1 MEEEENNDLPLPS
14 ELFMELAS
22 ESRFSILTR
31 LKENPSKLSTLSR
44 IQGTSVQDVFRNMNR
59 LTKEGLVKKDLDGLF
74 ALTEYGI
81 MVLNQI
87 PYFVFLKRH
96 RKFFEQHSLK
106 KSTIPNK
113 FLRRI
118 GELERCEVVESVTLV
133 FQRLKKLESSAK
145 NTLKLLVSQAWP
157 EEGLIFV
164 ELARQ
169 GVKIMTIAGH
179 NMIIPKSIVTDIGPM
194 LDKLISDGMFEAMMS
209 DEARVALYIADGNEA
224 GIMFPDIQGEVDMTT
239 LFVSKDTEFCG
250 WCSDLF
256 DHYRSM
262 SKKFDLNKMKV
273 RE

>member
-1 MEEEENNDLPLPS
+1 MGEENNGDSPLAS

-22 ESRFSILTR
+22 ESRLLILTR
-31 LKENPSKLSTLSR
+31 LNENPSKLSTLAR
-44 IQGTSVQDVFRNMNR
+44 IHGTSVQDVFRNLNR
-59 LTKEGLVKKDLDGLF
+59 LMKEGLVKKDVNGLF
-74 ALTEYGI
+74 ALTEYGV

-96 RKFFEQHSLK
+96 KKFFEQHSLK
-106 KSTIPNK
+106 KSTLPTK
-113 FLRRI
+113 FLRRL
-118 GELERCEVVESVTLV
+118 GELEKCEAVESVTLV
-133 FQRLKKLESSAK
+133 LQKLKKLESSA
-145 NTLKLLVSQAWP
+145 NNRLRVLVSQAWP

-164 ELARQ
+164 ERARQ

-209 DEARVALYIADGNEA
+209 DEARVALYIADNNEA
-224 GIMFPDIQGEVDMTT
+224 GIMFPDMQGEVDMTT
-239 LFVSKDTEFCG
+239 LFVSKDPEFCG

-256 DHYRSM
+256 EYYRSL
-262 SKKFDLNKMKV
+262 SKKFDLDKMKV